1 MSGYSE
7 LTLDQFIHST
17 FIETALA
24 RNVSKYVAKWE
35 ALLAKSSAQGL
46 SATAPGT
53 FQAITR
59 HISWNWAAFF
69 FGVFWGLYRGVNHQ
83 WAVFAFVIVNILL
96 GEAFPGSFID
106 KAGYIVSFAMAVL
119 YGCYGNAW
127 LLASLLSKL
136 HDNPAL
142 IGPSP
147 TRLFLAIGGF
157 IFIMALLVAAET

>member
-1 MSGYSE
+1 MTPWPSGSHAPDATGGQRSAKMSGYSE

-17 FIETALA
+17 FVETALA

-83 WAVFAFVIVNILL
+83 WAVFWSNIAKWHPNIQCYMFFLFHNRPIL
-96 GEAFPGSFID
+96 MHKQIRIGS
-106 KAGYIVSFAMAVL
+106 
-119 YGCYGNAW
+119 
-127 LLASLLSKL
+127 
-136 HDNPAL
+136 
-142 IGPSP
+142 
-147 TRLFLAIGGF
+147 
-157 IFIMALLVAAET
+157 